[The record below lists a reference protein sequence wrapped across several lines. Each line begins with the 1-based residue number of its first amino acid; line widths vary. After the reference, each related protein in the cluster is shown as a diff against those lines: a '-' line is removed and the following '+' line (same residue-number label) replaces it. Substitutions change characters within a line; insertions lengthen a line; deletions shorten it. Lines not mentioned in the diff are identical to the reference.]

1 MQRQGCAVF
10 QRCTHGQSLIIIAF
24 ILALFVPMIFGL
36 IDWYYRH
43 TALHTAQGIAN
54 HAARAAVMELSYA
67 SLLTQPI
74 PVIQQRAAITAGNR
88 VLQTNLA
95 FQRQW
100 TVAEQ
105 QAILRSAE
113 WRFNSACSE
122 LLGGIASVRPAACVV
137 VRVPVPS
144 LGWLDPS
151 GTVMVSGA
159 ALFDY

>member
-1 MQRQGCAVF
+1 MQRHRGVAV
-10 QRCTHGQSLIIIAF
+10 QHRVHGQSLIIIAF
-24 ILALFVPMIFGL
+24 ILALLVPIIFGL
-36 IDWYYRH
+36 IDWYYRL
-43 TALHTAQGIAN
+43 TALHTAQAIAN

-67 SLLTQPI
+67 SLLTDPI
-74 PVIQQRAAITAGNR
+74 PAIRQRDAIASGNR
-88 VLQTNLA
+88 VLQANLA

-100 TVAEQ
+100 TVADQ
-105 QAILRSAE
+105 QAILRSAQ

-122 LLGGIASVRPAACVV
+122 LLGGTASVRPAACVV
-137 VRVPVPS
+137 IRVPVPS